1 MRRRLLAACAIA
13 LPVFAA
19 PVQAQDY
26 TAEFDRQ
33 WGLRMIGVDKALAL
47 GLDGAG
53 VLVGV
58 TDTGLD
64 TGLDFRA
71 PLHPELVG
79 RYIGLGSTA
88 MKTRPW
94 YSTAIRSSG
103 QFKYHGTHVAGTIA
117 ANRDGVGMVGVASGA
132 SIVPMRMIEGGGT
145 YNGTQALAFS
155 VDYGL
160 RNGVRIF
167 NASWGTESW
176 YDTLVLRDSAGTFM
190 GTQSVTS
197 DEVLTVLAPQIASL
211 RSVVE
216 ADGVMVF
223 ANGNL
228 DSRLPL
234 GIQAA
239 LPYYAPD
246 LERGWLAVTAVG
258 PTLQQAWYA
267 QACSVGMMWCLAA
280 PGGDQTVT
288 GIPGAGDGGIYA
300 TQPVYRDPAN
310 PYISING
317 TSMAAPHVSGAL
329 AIAKQLYPNASYQQ
343 LRTLVLNTATDIGA
357 AGIDPIYGWGLLNVA
372 NLVATAEPAAGTIY
386 AQQAWNRSV
395 VLDEIMDR
403 VTGRSVSVDAAR
415 PYGWWVAP
423 FAGFGSVAGAG
434 TDGAGLAG
442 GVDFAV
448 TPSLSLGLFAGGSSG
463 SVQGGGASA
472 NDAGLHGGATLAFD
486 NDALFAD
493 LTLGVSSFGGNAQ
506 RNSAP
511 GLVGTVL
518 GAGVFAA
525 TAATADTALWGG
537 AELGYRFNFDGL
549 KVAPYVFGRGAA
561 KPGRVL
567 GKLGE
572 RAGAVWSST
581 GFGDGRA
588 GLGRGADR
596 GTDPDRS
603 AADHAIAGPGL
614 WPPSWRGRAGGQ
626 PAGEWIERFGSG
638 GSGCAPYRCR
648 ACGYEAGKSAGGAA
662 EPWQPDQQWRA
673 DACGELQP
681 VRPVLAPQWGRGA
694 AGELRLWGWLAAPL
708 GECAAGRGTRRGG
721 WRPWP
726 AGRSGAAG
734 RR

>member
-19 PVQAQDY
+19 PVQGQDY
-26 TAEFDRQ
+26 AAEFDRQ

-64 TGLDFRA
+64 TGLDPRA

-79 RYIGLGSTA
+79 RYIGLGLDGYENA
-88 MKTRPW
+88 PLVFDGNPGV
-94 YSTAIRSSG
+94 G

-117 ANRDGVGMVGVASGA
+117 ANRDGIGMVGVASGA
-132 SIVPMRMIEGGGT
+132 TIVPLRTIEAHGVST
-145 YNGTQALAFS
+145 YSEFQALDFA
-155 VDYGL
+155 VRYGL
-160 RNGVRIF
+160 QNGVRIF
-167 NASWGTESW
+167 NASWGNESW
-176 YDTLVLRDSAGTFM
+176 YNTVIIRDPVTGTFM
-190 GTQSVTS
+190 GTQSLTR
-197 DEVLTVLAPQIASL
+197 DDVLTVLAPQIASL

-228 DSRLPL
+228 DARLPL

-258 PTLQQAWYA
+258 PTMQQAWYA

-357 AGIDPIYGWGLLNVA
+357 AGIDPVYGWGLLNVA
-372 NLVATAEPAAGTIY
+372 NLVATADPAAGRIY

-395 VLDEIMDR
+395 VLDDIVDR

-434 TDGAGLAG
+434 TGGAGLVG

-448 TPSLSLGLFAGGSSG
+448 TPALSLGLFAGGSSG

-511 GLVGTVL
+511 GLGGTVL
-518 GAGVFAA
+518 GAVAFAA

-549 KVAPYVFGRGAA
+549 EVAPYVFGRAVQQNLGAFS
-561 KPGRVL
+561 
-567 GKLGE
+567 E
-572 RAGAVWSST
+572 SSV
-581 GFGDGRA
+581 
-588 GLGRGADR
+588 
-596 GTDPDRS
+596 S
-603 AADHAIAGPGL
+603 A
-614 WPPSWRGRAGGQ
+614 
-626 PAGEWIERFGSG
+626 
-638 GSGCAPYRCR
+638 
-648 ACGYEAGKSAGGAA
+648 
-662 EPWQPDQQWRA
+662 
-673 DACGELQP
+673 
-681 VRPVLAPQWGRGA
+681 LA
-694 AGELRLWGWLAAPL
+694 L
-708 GECAAGRGTRRGG
+708 
-721 WRPWP
+721 
-726 AGRSGAAG
+726 SGAAQGLATGELGLGVALTGAPILLDQLQITPSLDLAYG
-734 RR
+734 RRLGAVERLVNLLGNGLSASAPVGADVLHIDAALAVTKPESPLAVQLGHGSRISSGAQTHAVSFSLSGRF